1 MGACGDAHSPSI
13 VLQLESS
20 LFGVLVVHVKP
31 QLELLLNLPPD
42 ALTKEV
48 ALTQDL
54 TELFI
59 KYQASGRV
67 GV

>member
-1 MGACGDAHSPSI
+1 MCPRA
-13 VLQLESS
+13 QLEST
-20 LFGVLVVHVKP
+20 LFGVLVLHIKP

-54 TELFI
+54 MDR
-59 KYQASGRV
+59 ASDDRG
-67 GV
+67 GQGLALTQDGG